1 MSMPGDETTVAV
13 VDDEPAVRRGIAR
26 LLAASG
32 YRTECFASAL
42 AFLDRAQ
49 DLEPGCVIA
58 DVAMPDMTGLELQRA
73 LIARKAAYP
82 LIFVTGH
89 GDLRA
94 GVRAM
99 RDGAVDFLAKPFE
112 PGELL
117 AAVQRAV
124 DRDRSRRAVVQSL
137 EQIERLVDSLTR
149 REREVFERVVV
160 GMLNKQIAGELRIT
174 EKTVKAHRARVMRK
188 MRVRSVAELARM
200 AEKLDIRAP
209 TARPP
214 AS

>member
-1 MSMPGDETTVAV
+1 MNAPGDETTIAV
-13 VDDEPAVRRGIAR
+13 VDDEPAVRKGIAR

-42 AFLDRAQ
+42 AFLERAEA
-49 DLEPGCVIA
+49 LEPGCVIA

-89 GDLRA
+89 GDLRS
-94 GVRAM
+94 GVSAM

-112 PGELL
+112 PAELL
-117 AAVQRAV
+117 EAVRRAV
-124 DRDRSRRAVVQSL
+124 DRGREQRATLRGL
-137 EQIERLVDSLTR
+137 EQIETLFASLSP

-160 GMLNKQIAGELRIT
+160 GTLNKQIAGQLGIT

-200 AEKLDIRAP
+200 AEKLDAHAPRA
-209 TARPP
+209 ARRP
-214 AS
+214 S

>member
-1 MSMPGDETTVAV
+1 MSTSGDETTVAV
-13 VDDEPAVRRGIAR
+13 VDDEPAVRKGIAR
-26 LLAASG
+26 LLEASG

-42 AFLDRAQ
+42 AFLDRAAA
-49 DLEPGCVIA
+49 LEPRCVIA

-73 LIARKAAYP
+73 LIDRKAAYP

-94 GVRAM
+94 GVSAM

-117 AAVQRAV
+117 AAVQRAI
-124 DRDRSRRAVVQSL
+124 DRDRDRRNVVRGL
-137 EQIERLVDSLTR
+137 EQIETLVASLTP
-149 REREVFERVVV
+149 REREVFERVVA
-160 GMLNKQIAGELRIT
+160 GMLNKQIAGQLRIT

-200 AEKLDIRAP
+200 AEKLGTKAV
-209 TARPP
+209 
-214 AS
+214 

>member
-1 MSMPGDETTVAV
+1 MGTVADESPIAV
-13 VDDEPAVRRGIAR
+13 VDDEPAVRKGISR
-26 LLAASG
+26 LLEASG

-42 AFLDRAQ
+42 AFLDRAEA
-49 DLEPGCVIA
+49 LEPGCVIA

-94 GVRAM
+94 GVSAM

-112 PGELL
+112 PAELL
-117 AAVQRAV
+117 AAVQRAI
-124 DRDRSRRAVVQSL
+124 DRDRDRRTVVRGL
-137 EQIERLVDSLTR
+137 KQIETLLASLTR
-149 REREVFERVVV
+149 REREVFERVVI
-160 GMLNKQIAGELRIT
+160 GLLNKQIAAQLRIT

-200 AEKLDIRAP
+200 AEKLGTKAV
-209 TARPP
+209 
-214 AS
+214 

>member
-1 MSMPGDETTVAV
+1 MSTSGDETTVAV
-13 VDDEPAVRRGIAR
+13 VDDEPAVRKGIAR
-26 LLAASG
+26 LLEASG

-42 AFLDRAQ
+42 AFLDRAAA
-49 DLEPGCVIA
+49 LEPRCVIA

-73 LIARKAAYP
+73 LIDRKAAYP

-94 GVRAM
+94 GVSAM

-112 PGELL
+112 PAELL
-117 AAVQRAV
+117 AAVQRAI
-124 DRDRSRRAVVQSL
+124 DRDRDRRNVVRGL
-137 EQIERLVDSLTR
+137 EQIETLVASLTP

-160 GMLNKQIAGELRIT
+160 GMLNKQIAGQLRIT

-200 AEKLDIRAP
+200 AEKLGTKAV
-209 TARPP
+209 
-214 AS
+214 

>member
-1 MSMPGDETTVAV
+1 
-13 VDDEPAVRRGIAR
+13 VRKGIAR
-26 LLAASG
+26 LLEASG

-42 AFLDRAQ
+42 AFLDSAEA
-49 DLEPGCVIA
+49 LEPCCVIA

-73 LIARKAAYP
+73 LISRKAAYP

-94 GVRAM
+94 GVGAM

-112 PGELL
+112 PTELL

-124 DRDRSRRAVVQSL
+124 DRDRERRTVLRSL
-137 EQIERLVDSLTR
+137 DQINALLASLTP

-160 GMLNKQIAGELRIT
+160 GMLNKQIAGALRIT

-200 AEKLDIRAP
+200 AEKLGTKAV
-209 TARPP
+209 
-214 AS
+214 

>member
-1 MSMPGDETTVAV
+1 MSTSGDETTVAV
-13 VDDEPAVRRGIAR
+13 VDDEPAVRKGIAR
-26 LLAASG
+26 LLEASG

-42 AFLDRAQ
+42 AFLDRAAA
-49 DLEPGCVIA
+49 LEPRCVIA

-73 LIARKAAYP
+73 LIDRKAAYP

-94 GVRAM
+94 GVSAM

-117 AAVQRAV
+117 AAVQRAI
-124 DRDRSRRAVVQSL
+124 DRDRDRRNVVRGL
-137 EQIERLVDSLTR
+137 EQIETLVASLTP

-160 GMLNKQIAGELRIT
+160 GMLNKQIAGQLRIT

-188 MRVRSVAELARM
+188 MRVRSVAEPARM
-200 AEKLDIRAP
+200 AEKLGTKAV
-209 TARPP
+209 
-214 AS
+214 

>member
-1 MSMPGDETTVAV
+1 VSAPPDEATVAV
-13 VDDEPAVRRGIAR
+13 VDDEPAVRKGIAR

-42 AFLDRAQ
+42 AFLDRA
-49 DLEPGCVIA
+49 DALEPGCVIA

-89 GDLRA
+89 GDLRS
-94 GVRAM
+94 GVGAM

-112 PGELL
+112 PAELL
-117 AAVQRAV
+117 AAVRRAI
-124 DRDRSRRAVVQSL
+124 DRDRDRRTVVRGL
-137 EQIERLVDSLTR
+137 EQIEALRASLTP

-160 GMLNKQIAGELRIT
+160 GMLNKQIAGQLRIT

-200 AEKLDIRAP
+200 AEKLGTKAV
-209 TARPP
+209 
-214 AS
+214 

>member
-1 MSMPGDETTVAV
+1 MSTSGDETTVAV
-13 VDDEPAVRRGIAR
+13 VDDEPAVRKGIAR
-26 LLAASG
+26 LLEASG

-42 AFLDRAQ
+42 AFLDRAAA
-49 DLEPGCVIA
+49 LEPRCVIA

-73 LIARKAAYP
+73 LIDRKAAYP

-94 GVRAM
+94 GVSAM

-117 AAVQRAV
+117 AAVQRAI
-124 DRDRSRRAVVQSL
+124 DRDRDRRNVVRGL
-137 EQIERLVDSLTR
+137 EQIETLVASLTP

-160 GMLNKQIAGELRIT
+160 GMLNKQIAGQLRIT

-200 AEKLDIRAP
+200 AEKLGTKAV
-209 TARPP
+209 
-214 AS
+214 

>member
-1 MSMPGDETTVAV
+1 MSAQEDENTVAV
-13 VDDEPAVRRGIAR
+13 VDDEPAVRKGIAR

-42 AFLDRAQ
+42 AFLDRAEA
-49 DLEPGCVIA
+49 LEPGCVIA

-94 GVRAM
+94 GVSAM

-112 PGELL
+112 PKELL
-117 AAVQRAV
+117 EAVRRALER
-124 DRDRSRRAVVQSL
+124 DRDRRTANRSL
-137 EQIERLVDSLTR
+137 RQIETLRASLTP
-149 REREVFERVVV
+149 REREVFERVVI
-160 GMLNKQIAGELRIT
+160 GMLNKQIAGQLCIT

-200 AEKLDIRAP
+200 AEKLDTQAP
-209 TARPP
+209 LAFRRP
-214 AS
+214 S